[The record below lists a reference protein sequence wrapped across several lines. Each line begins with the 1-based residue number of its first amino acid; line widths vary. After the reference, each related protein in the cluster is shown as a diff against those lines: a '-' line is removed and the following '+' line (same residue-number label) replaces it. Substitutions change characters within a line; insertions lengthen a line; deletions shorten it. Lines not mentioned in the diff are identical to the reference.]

1 MLHGSCRTLHLIN
14 DSAIITRALLPGS
27 IVHSDDWGAY
37 RNMQARLANI
47 AAHGVV
53 VHRHNFVDPVTGVH
67 TQHIESCWNRMK
79 SKIKQKRGIRDI
91 DLQVF
96 LDEQMWRDW
105 YGLHDIFANF
115 LLVIRAHYPV

>member
-1 MLHGSCRTLHLIN
+1 
-14 DSAIITRALLPGS
+14 
-27 IVHSDDWGAY
+27 
-37 RNMQARLANI
+37 
-47 AAHGVV
+47 
-53 VHRHNFVDPVTGVH
+53 
-67 TQHIESCWNRMK
+67 MK

-115 LLVIRAHYPV
+115 LLVIRAHYPVSLQQAGNYQILVDSCIEKQISLNL